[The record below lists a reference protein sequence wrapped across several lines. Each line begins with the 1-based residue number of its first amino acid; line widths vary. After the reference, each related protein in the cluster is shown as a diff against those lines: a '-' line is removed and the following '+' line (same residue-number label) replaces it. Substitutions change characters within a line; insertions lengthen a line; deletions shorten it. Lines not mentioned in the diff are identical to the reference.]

1 MGVGVAASFIH
12 IQERVLNEASLIHI
26 LTMANYNPALIDK
39 FIEVMP
45 VLVQPNNLPA
55 ALRL

>member
-1 MGVGVAASFIH
+1 MGVGVATSFIRM
-12 IQERVLNEASLIHI
+12 QERVVNEASLIHI
-26 LTMANYNPALIDK
+26 FTMASYISALIDK
-39 FIEVMP
+39 LIEVMP